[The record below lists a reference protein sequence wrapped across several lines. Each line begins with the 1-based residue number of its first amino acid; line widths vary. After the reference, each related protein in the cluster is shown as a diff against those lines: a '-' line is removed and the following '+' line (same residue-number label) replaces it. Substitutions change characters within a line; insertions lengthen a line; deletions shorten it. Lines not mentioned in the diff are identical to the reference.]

1 MLIDSFGRTIRYL
14 RVSVTDR
21 CNLFCNYCRLPN
33 ETLLPNNRE
42 LLDFD
47 ELVRL
52 LRIFLQLGIE
62 RIRLTGGEPL
72 LRRNLVGL
80 VQEISR
86 LPGLQELAL
95 TTNALLLERYA
106 VALRAA
112 GLQRVNI
119 SLDSLKPQTFDAITQ
134 RHLMRPD
141 LFAERQE
148 QQGLPAVLAGI
159 AAARAAG
166 LHPVKINMVVMRG
179 INDTEIVD
187 MVHYAHQHGL
197 LLRFIETMPV
207 GEAGLDMADH
217 FIPAEEI
224 LEQIQRHFARQLLP
238 IAGKQ
243 GSGPARYFRLAD
255 SSAEIGVISARS
267 RHFCDTCNRMR
278 LTSKGSLVYC
288 LGRSDRMDL
297 KQLLRSG
304 AGDEQIKE
312 SILAAV
318 ALKPQQHEFEQKEFY
333 RPSNRMSALGG

>member
-1 MLIDSFGRTIRYL
+1 VLIDSFGRHIRYL

-21 CNLFCNYCRLPN
+21 CNLFCTYCRLPN
-33 ETLLPNNRE
+33 ETLLPNNQE
-42 LLDFD
+42 LLSFA

-52 LRIFLQLGIE
+52 LRIFLELGIE

-80 VQEISR
+80 VQEIAQ

-95 TTNALLLERYA
+95 TTNALLLARFA
-106 VALRAA
+106 SALKNA

-119 SLDSLKPQTFDAITQ
+119 SLDSLNPETFDQITQ
-134 RHLMRPD
+134 RHLLRPE
-141 LFAERQE
+141 LLSTRPE
-148 QQGLPAVLAGI
+148 QLGLATVLAGI
-159 AAARAAG
+159 EAALQAG

-179 INDTEIVD
+179 INDGEIAD
-187 MVHYAHQHGL
+187 MVQFAQQRGL

-207 GEAGLDMADH
+207 GVAGQEMAGLFM
-217 FIPAEEI
+217 PAEEI
-224 LEQIQRHFARQLLP
+224 LARIQSHFASQLIP
-238 IAGKQ
+238 VSGEQ

-255 SSAEIGVISARS
+255 STAEVGVISARS

-278 LTSKGSLVYC
+278 LTSKGALVYC

-297 KQLLRSG
+297 KQHLRAG
-304 AGDEQIKE
+304 ASDAEIKNIIF
-312 SILAAV
+312 SAI
-318 ALKPQQHEFEQKEFY
+318 ALKPKQHEFEEKERY